1 MKKFFKGAVIFLAA
15 LFLTSLFFSCQSA
28 PKAKRDIGV
37 LDVLDGQAA
46 VFLYIPVKT
55 HERFLKSTIKS
66 FSPKIKD
73 GTCDLIIGRT
83 NEVAVC
89 VGNAIINEKKEP
101 SLQFS
106 AKGSYPEFALK
117 TVFKEQ
123 KGWEKKVFNGV
134 NGDYDYFESKNPAT
148 LELKAAFPGT
158 FALLGND
165 VENEIAAFDLE
176 SSDFSENKT
185 APYNWDE
192 SVYKYLLSGKNN
204 DIMFYA
210 QDPSIAVRAFLG
222 KNIKLGMKS
231 IFGRFYEYSK
241 SADNKKFGIDVYIE
255 LTDARTM
262 KAATALLKLAIF
274 PTAARI
280 SAFDS
285 THILIQ
291 DLVVDYDKLLG
302 FFK

>member
-1 MKKFFKGAVIFLAA
+1 MKKFFKGAVIFLTV
-15 LFLTSLFFSCQSA
+15 LFLTSTFFSCQST
-28 PKAKRDIGV
+28 PNPRKDIGV
-37 LDVLDGQAA
+37 LDVLDGQSA
-46 VFLYIPVKT
+46 VFLYVPVKT
-55 HERFLKSTIKS
+55 HEKFLKSAIKS
-66 FSPKIKD
+66 FSPDIKD

-83 NEVAVC
+83 NEIAVC
-89 VGNAIINEKKEP
+89 IGNVSSGEKKSP
-101 SLQFS
+101 VLQFS

-117 TVFKEQ
+117 SVFKEQ
-123 KGWEKKVFNGV
+123 KGWMKKVFNGV

-165 VENEIAAFDLE
+165 VENEIAAYDLE

-210 QDPSIAVRAFLG
+210 QDPSIATKAFFG
-222 KNIKLGMKS
+222 KSIKLGMKS
-231 IFGRFYEYSK
+231 IFGRFYEHSK
-241 SADNKKFGIDVYIE
+241 SSDNSKFGIDVYIE
-255 LTDARTM
+255 LSDARTM
-262 KAATALLKLAIF
+262 KAATALIKLAIF
-274 PTAARI
+274 PVAARI

-291 DLVVDYDKLLG
+291 DLVVDYSTLLG